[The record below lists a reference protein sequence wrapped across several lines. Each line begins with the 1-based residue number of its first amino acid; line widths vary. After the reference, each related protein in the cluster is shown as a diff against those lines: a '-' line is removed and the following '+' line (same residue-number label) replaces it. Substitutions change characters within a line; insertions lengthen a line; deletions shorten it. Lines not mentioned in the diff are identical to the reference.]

1 MKRCTLWLAAA
12 LPLFSPAPGLTAA
25 ATPSLE
31 PGAAAPAYAA
41 FQERVAGLTARA
53 LAAHK
58 DDSNWFVRPGVFA
71 SATGHTAWV
80 YGRATGLRPSDPVE
94 FTLITTNSGH
104 DYEALVTAFA
114 GAADLAAAMRFIGLP
129 DGQPVNREQPR
140 FWPKG
145 ERVRM
150 TIERFE
156 GDDFT
161 GRVAR
166 ADTVES
172 LLFDTRGSRTPPAQG
187 WVYTGPNR
195 IPDPAAADRTVC
207 AADVAGPQAIGAL
220 YNESAAIFDV
230 PRQALQGEVYGAIL
244 PNPDALLAPGACLR
258 VRIEPEYTDGR
269 RRVHNLALTVAAAA
283 GGPET
288 LSFKL
293 QAGDRGDAMT
303 VVTNGGRKA
312 ILAAFGRLTEAGYD
326 PFVSVAFDAAMS
338 VSNAQAAAVFLD
350 SIEGEHGI
358 RVEPPAPGELF
369 YRALLPP
376 ERFRRRADRP
386 QQPRE
391 LQVRLK
397 DGRLDASLVT
407 IDEHWAEGAVQAEL
421 TVTTVP
427 VKEPSGLSKMLAT
440 APQPPVL
447 LVFADPAVTLQQ
459 LRPYLSAARPTHPTV
474 HVYTGAP
481 K

>member
-1 MKRCTLWLAAA
+1 MKLRILWLAAA
-12 LPLFSPAPGLTAA
+12 LPLLNPAQGLTAA
-25 ATPSLE
+25 APSLE

-41 FQERVAGLTARA
+41 FQERVTILTARER
-53 LAAHK
+53 AAHRG
-58 DDSNWFVRPGVFA
+58 DTNWFVRPGVFA

-94 FTLITTNSGH
+94 FTLIATNSGH
-104 DYEALVTAFA
+104 DYEALATAFA
-114 GAADLAAAMRFIGLP
+114 SAADLAGAMRFIGMP

-150 TIERFE
+150 TIERFA

-166 ADTVES
+166 ADTIES
-172 LLFDTRGSRTPPAQG
+172 LLFDTRTSRTPPAQG

-195 IPDPAAADRTVC
+195 IQDPAAADRTAC

-230 PRQALQGEVYGAIL
+230 PRQALQGEVYGAIS
-244 PNPDALLAPGACLR
+244 PNPDALLAPGACVR
-258 VRIEPEYTDGR
+258 VRIEPEHTDGR
-269 RRVHNLALTVAAAA
+269 RRVRNLALTVTAAA
-283 GGPET
+283 GGPES
-288 LSFKL
+288 LRFKL
-293 QAGDRGDAMT
+293 QEGDRIDTMN

-312 ILAAFGRLTEAGYD
+312 ILAAFGRLTESGYD

-338 VSNAQAAAVFLD
+338 VSNAQVAAAFLD
-350 SIEGEHGI
+350 GIEGEHGI

-369 YRALLPP
+369 YRALIPP

-391 LQVRLK
+391 LHASLK
-397 DGRLDASLVT
+397 DGLLNASLVT
-407 IDEHWAEGAVQAEL
+407 IEEHWAEGAAQADL
-421 TVTTVP
+421 TVTSAP
-427 VKEPSGLSKMLAT
+427 AIDPAGLSKMLA
-440 APQPPVL
+440 ASPQPPVL
-447 LVFADPAVTLQQ
+447 LIFADPSVTLQQ

-474 HVYTGAP
+474 HIYTGAP
-481 K
+481 R